1 MLRVIVIGGAG
12 YIGSVV
18 TEQLINNGHTVFV
31 YDNLTQGHLD
41 AIHPEVG
48 FISRDI
54 SDKTALDDAFRKY
67 RFDAVIDLAGE
78 TIVTDSMTNPYKYFK
93 KNVVDNLNVLECM
106 VKYKVFQIIFSSSSA
121 VYGEPTTIPIPENH
135 PKNPDNSYGE
145 SKLIFE
151 QMLKWYNR
159 AFGIQ
164 FAALRYF
171 NATGASKDRGEDHR
185 PETHLIPLV
194 LKIALKKEG
203 VVSVY
208 GDDYPTPDGTCIRG
222 YTQVEDLASAH
233 VSVLENLWGLGSNY
247 YNVGTLKGYSV
258 LEVIQACKEV
268 SGYDIPYKIMPRR
281 PGDVSTMIAD
291 STLLRTKLGWKP
303 KHEEI
308 NSMIETSWNWMQK
321 YPEGYAK

>member
-1 MLRVIVIGGAG
+1 LRIIVIGGAG

-18 TEQLINNGHTVFV
+18 TEQLINNGHIVFV
-31 YDNLTQGHLD
+31 FDNLVQGHLY
-41 AIHPEVG
+41 AIHTQAN
-48 FISRDI
+48 FIEGDI
-54 SDKTALDDAFRKY
+54 SNTFCLNDAFRKY
-67 RFDAVIDLAGE
+67 NFDAVVDLAGE

-93 KNVVDNLNVLECM
+93 KNVIDNLNVLECM
-106 VKYKVFQIIFSSSSA
+106 VKYKVLQIVFSSSSA
-121 VYGEPTTIPIPENH
+121 VYGEPTIIPIPENH

-194 LKIALKKEG
+194 LNIALKKQG
-203 VVSVY
+203 TVLVY
-208 GDDYPTPDGTCIRG
+208 GNDYPTPDGTCIRG
-222 YTQVEDLASAH
+222 YTQVEDLANAH

-258 LEVIQACKEV
+258 MEVIRACKEV
-268 SGYDIPYKIMPRR
+268 SGYDIPYKIISRR
-281 PGDVSTMIAD
+281 PGDVSSMVAD
-291 STLLRTKLGWKP
+291 STLLRT
-303 KHEEI
+303 
-308 NSMIETSWNWMQK
+308 Q
-321 YPEGYAK
+321 